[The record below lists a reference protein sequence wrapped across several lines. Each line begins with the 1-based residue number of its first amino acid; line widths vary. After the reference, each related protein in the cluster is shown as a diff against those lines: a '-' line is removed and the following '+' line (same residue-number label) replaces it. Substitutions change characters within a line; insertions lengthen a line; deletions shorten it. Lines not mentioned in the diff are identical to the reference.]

1 MIMTNLIPYYS
12 QNLRVGKITIFGN
25 PFLVF
30 LNMDLAI
37 VIASANV
44 KLKMITTKIIL
55 AHPRTNPLPPGSR
68 N

>member
-25 PFLVF
+25 PLLVF

-44 KLKMITTKIIL
+44 KLKIITTKIIL
-55 AHPRTNPLPPGSR
+55 AH
-68 N
+68 